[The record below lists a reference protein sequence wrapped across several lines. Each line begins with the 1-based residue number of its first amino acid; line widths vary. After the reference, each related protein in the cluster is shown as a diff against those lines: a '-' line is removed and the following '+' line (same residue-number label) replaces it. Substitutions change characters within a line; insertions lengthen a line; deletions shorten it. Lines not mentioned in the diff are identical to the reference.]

1 MKAKKKKLRYSKP
14 FTKNQYKIIAKMTDW
29 FTEES
34 NKIRDEIEKLYFN
47 EK

>member
-14 FTKNQYKIIAKMTDW
+14 FTKNQYKIMEKMTDW

-34 NKIRDEIEKLYFN
+34 IKIRNEIEKLYFN